1 MRKTRE
7 QMDIHNARRR
17 AKAKAGRAD
26 FSAEIELIYEKP
38 IEQWDDEELAR
49 GRPRAH
55 DGTFRGKRPQW
66 LTPALQSE
74 RQRRL
79 RQLMADELGT
89 FAADALRT
97 IHSVMTD
104 NRTDDFGRPAV
115 PASVKLDAGKY
126 LVDQFMGKAT
136 ATIDVNAG
144 TALADLMGGILVN
157 ADGEPSH
164 HVIEGSVVE
173 DDPTEDD
180 DTPRLLE
187 CDDQG

>member
-1 MRKTRE
+1 MPADERAAKK
-7 QMDIHNARRR
+7 NARRR
-17 AKAKAGRAD
+17 ARKAVAQADVGR
-26 FSAEIELIYEKP
+26 EIEILYRKP
-38 IEQWDDEELAR
+38 IEEWDDEELAR
-49 GRPRAH
+49 GRPR
-55 DGTFRGKRPQW
+55 DKNGGFLGKRPSW

-104 NRTDDFGRPAV
+104 DRRDEFGKPLV
-115 PASVKLDAGKY
+115 SASVRLDAGKY

-136 ATIDVNAG
+136 TTVDVHNG
-144 TALADLMGGILVN
+144 NTLAELMTGILVN

-164 HVIEGSVVE
+164 QIIEGTVVE
-173 DDPTEDD
+173 DLADDNDEDD
-180 DTPRLLE
+180 DGTVRLR
-187 CDDQG
+187 D